1 MPSLKEIKERIASVG
16 NTLKITSA
24 MKMVAAAK
32 LRKAQK
38 ALGNLGPYQACLSRI
53 LSTAATGARAE
64 GGPLNGN
71 LLAALSAP
79 RSEVRSVALV
89 CFASNQS
96 LCGAF
101 NTNVVKLATKVV
113 EEYRLAGVEVSV
125 FPVGRK
131 MADAM
136 RRLGFTSGDDYSSLS
151 ARPSYEGAAALGSIL
166 TEGYISGRFDRIE
179 LVYNHLHS
187 TASQPSVRET
197 YLPLDASAGF
207 AAHDGSDFEP
217 DVIIEPDRD
226 SLIAELLPKVLDLKV
241 YTTLLDASAAE
252 HAARTVA
259 MQMATDN
266 AEELLQALKLEYN
279 KSRQQKITAE
289 ILDLVGGAMQ

>member
-53 LSTAATGARAE
+53 LSTATAGARAE
-64 GGPLNGN
+64 DGPLNGN
-71 LLAALSAP
+71 LLATLSAP

-136 RRLGFTSGDDYSSLS
+136 RRLGFASGEDYSSLS

-166 TEGYISGRFDRIE
+166 TDGYISGRFDRIE

-207 AAHDGSDFEP
+207 ATAAGSDFEP
-217 DVIIEPDRD
+217 DVIIEPDRN

>member
-53 LSTAATGARAE
+53 LSTATAGARAE

-136 RRLGFTSGDDYSSLS
+136 RRLGFTSGDDYSNLS
-151 ARPSYEGAAALGSIL
+151 ARPSYEGAAALGRIL

-197 YLPLDASAGF
+197 YLPLDASVGF
-207 AAHDGSDFEP
+207 ATAAGSDFEP